1 MAEQGAYSSCGLDA
15 GVKNEGKGEMY
26 MFGNGQ
32 WQREKRRGREGKV
45 KVEVKEKE
53 FVHASGDTKNNYKV
67 LSRVLFG
74 GVNERE
80 LLGR

>member
-1 MAEQGAYSSCGLDA
+1 M
-15 GVKNEGKGEMY
+15 
-26 MFGNGQ
+26 
-32 WQREKRRGREGKV
+32 RGRARCICLVIAMAKREEERERGQGKL
-45 KVEVKEKE
+45 EVKDKE
-53 FVHASGDTKNNYKV
+53 FVYASGDTKNNYKV